1 MTGELTGLQLRF
13 DAVLDAHL
21 VTCARCGTVALVQ
34 RGDRA
39 HLLLELASLG
49 RAGWRKK
56 GRKPLCPPC
65 ARSAAPEPRT
75 PRPSVPYDAS
85 LARATLRAYAGTATG
100 ETRRWAL
107 ILLREW
113 GGDEIDG
120 LIPTK
125 LAKSTDPP

>member
-1 MTGELTGLQLRF
+1 MTRPVRGIPSRF
-13 DAVLDAHL
+13 SPRLGAHL
-21 VTCARCGTVALVQ
+21 VSCSQCDTVLRLDRATVGLELLALEAAGWRRKRGAAVCPTCAR
-34 RGDRA
+34 
-39 HLLLELASLG
+39 
-49 RAGWRKK
+49 
-56 GRKPLCPPC
+56 PI
-65 ARSAAPEPRT
+65 APEPRT
-75 PRPSVPYDAS
+75 PRPSVPYDPS

-120 LIPTK
+120 QIPTK